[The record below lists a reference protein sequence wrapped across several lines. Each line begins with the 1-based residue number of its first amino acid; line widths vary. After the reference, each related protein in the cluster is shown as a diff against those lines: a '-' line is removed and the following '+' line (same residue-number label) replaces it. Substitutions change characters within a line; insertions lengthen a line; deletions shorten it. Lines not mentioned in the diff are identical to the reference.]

1 LGAPVVAAAV
11 DAADVEVT
19 SPNIADPDEVS
30 VMVDGRLVVVRDM
43 VAELYISS
51 AYRLAYSTAMPT

>member
-11 DAADVEVT
+11 DAVDIEVA
-19 SPNIADPDEVS
+19 SPNVADPDEVS

-51 AYRLAYSTAMPT
+51 ASRLANLTAMPT

>member
-30 VMVDGRLVVVRDM
+30 VMADGRLVVVRDM

-51 AYRLAYSTAMPT
+51 ASQLAYLTAMPT